1 MGDETRAARAC
12 RPCVGVHGRGSR
24 QQAGKRRAPRRSCG
38 CGALLHM
45 ADRVPQG
52 VLPTC
57 GRLRRWAAGWGRY
70 GVWPA
75 AVSEG
80 GGIQS
85 GAMSSKEV

>member
-12 RPCVGVHGRGSR
+12 RPCAGVHGRGKPPAGRETQSAP
-24 QQAGKRRAPRRSCG
+24 QAVRLRGVIAYGRP
-38 CGALLHM
+38 GA
-45 ADRVPQG
+45 AGRV
-52 VLPTC
+52 PTC
-57 GRLRRWAAGWGRY
+57 GRLLRWAAGWGRY